1 VRRADVLA
9 YKADFDA
16 QRHAAMAEMTALS
29 QEMGLYDP
37 PPK

>member
-1 VRRADVLA
+1 VLA

-16 QRHAAMAEMTALS
+16 QRFALVAELTALN
-29 QEMGLYDP
+29 QEMGLSDP